1 MVPRL
6 PLHLLPHRRG
16 CLHGRRHP
24 GLPLARRHVRLAAA
38 RAADGHGDA
47 AADDAGGSGAR
58 GHQGEGFGKWLGNG
72 WEIADEDIF
81 RKGWMEG
88 LMDFTW
94 IIQNDVDTM

>member
-16 CLHGRRHP
+16 RLHGRRHP

-58 GHQGEGFGKWLGNG
+58 GHQGEGLGNG
-72 WEIADEDIF
+72 WEMVGKWL
-81 RKGWMEG
+81 RSCG
-88 LMDFTW
+88 
-94 IIQNDVDTM
+94 

>member
-16 CLHGRRHP
+16 RLHGRRHP

-58 GHQGEGFGKWLGNG
+58 GHQGEGLGNG
-72 WEIADEDIF
+72 WEMVEELRVRTFLGRVGRRVRWILPGSF
-81 RKGWMEG
+81 RM
-88 LMDFTW
+88 M
-94 IIQNDVDTM
+94 

>member
-1 MVPRL
+1 MV
-6 PLHLLPHRRG
+6 
-16 CLHGRRHP
+16 
-24 GLPLARRHVRLAAA
+24 
-38 RAADGHGDA
+38 
-47 AADDAGGSGAR
+47 
-58 GHQGEGFGKWLGNG
+58 GKWLGNG